1 MVQIPRIVQE
11 NYKTILHENGN
22 ATYNLILCNFA
33 GLKDLKPKCDFINI
47 CAWTRRKELFFL
59 TVMHTFVTICGYN
72 ITFLCKHFYHI
83 GMYIFTFLFHLY
95 LLNLPTYL
103 PNYRKI
109 NHHSI
114 IKCARNSGRVHVK
127 KP

>member
-59 TVMHTFVTICGYN
+59 TVMHTFVILIYWCL
-72 ITFLCKHFYHI
+72 IVLILHK
-83 GMYIFTFLFHLY
+83 YIR
-95 LLNLPTYL
+95 TYL
-103 PNYRKI
+103 VLTAYLFKI
-109 NHHSI
+109 VSS
-114 IKCARNSGRVHVK
+114 AV
-127 KP
+127 